1 MEYLLQIRDTDSEKI
16 DSHCQDYVKSFSKL
30 LGREAK
36 GSEGWSQVAYS
47 GSCLNMDNGSR
58 GRC

>member
-16 DSHCQDYVKSFSKL
+16 VTATAKVMRSHLANSWAGKQ
-30 LGREAK
+30 K
-36 GSEGWSQVAYS
+36 GHGWSQVPYS
-47 GSCLNMDNGSR
+47 GSCLNMDDGSQ